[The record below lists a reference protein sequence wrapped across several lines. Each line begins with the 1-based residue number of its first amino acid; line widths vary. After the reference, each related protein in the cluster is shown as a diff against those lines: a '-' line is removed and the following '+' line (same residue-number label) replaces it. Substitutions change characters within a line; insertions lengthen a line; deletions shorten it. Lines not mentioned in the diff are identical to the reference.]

1 MAGLSGSI
9 LTAHQ
14 KSESVSI
21 LSIETQPE
29 QEIIDEYVGTCRQ
42 VRKGCNFDIQ
52 KCFVDGKP
60 LIIEGSHIEPNLF
73 VKQVTKDDSTT
84 ILQIT
89 TPDPASEDEA
99 KLENEPMRKMRKAM
113 NAINQDGAMIIPF
126 LLTISPQSHAL
137 CLESKIT

>member
-9 LTAHQ
+9 LTSKQ
-14 KSESVSI
+14 KSDSLTVLSLQHKTDQDIVDDYVS
-21 LSIETQPE
+21 
-29 QEIIDEYVGTCRQ
+29 TCRQ

-73 VKQVTKDDSTT
+73 VKQVPKSEGETL
-84 ILQIT
+84 LQIV
-89 TPDPASEDEA
+89 TPDPATEEEA
-99 KLENEPMRKMRKAM
+99 KQENEPMRKMRKAM

-126 LLTISPQSHAL
+126 LLTISP
-137 CLESKIT
+137 